1 MFIFLFVTSSLL
13 LYNTSVIHQF
23 RRYIL
28 RFSISL
34 YFHSFNTFGVYL
46 AFISSSFFLN
56 VLLLNYHEEIFSS
69 INFYIYVILFI
80 SHPFSNEKYLLWL
93 CNIMYLCNDIF
104 VNTYFCFKIILHN
117 NTLVINI
124 DDVKHSL
131 KCDEKSVYKYPEALE
146 EMTRKY
152 ARLRKKH
159 PSFGLL
165 CLLFKGEPTT
175 YTNCTKAQ

>member
-1 MFIFLFVTSSLL
+1 
-13 LYNTSVIHQF
+13 
-23 RRYIL
+23 
-28 RFSISL
+28 
-34 YFHSFNTFGVYL
+34 
-46 AFISSSFFLN
+46 
-56 VLLLNYHEEIFSS
+56 
-69 INFYIYVILFI
+69 
-80 SHPFSNEKYLLWL
+80 
-93 CNIMYLCNDIF
+93 MYLCNDIF

-159 PSFGLL
+159 PSFGF
-165 CLLFKGEPTT
+165 LLFLVL
-175 YTNCTKAQ
+175 